1 MWLALMYNIA
11 YMAYMATIKVL
22 YEQQYVVIKLYVGCS
37 LPPVGGVGGDIGGEP
52 CMEVSCR

>member
-1 MWLALMYNIA
+1 MWLAPMYNI
-11 YMAYMATIKVL
+11 AYMATIKVL